1 MRTLTFE
8 EIIKALEY
16 MDLGENYIIENFSD
30 FFLERY
36 NEDIADIEYDTEEE
50 LSFELIKRY
59 VYTMVFDEYIESK
72 LNFMAECINILI
84 QKLFKR
90 DPDRQI
96 IHTENLKAYYHQCMK
111 ENIEIDLITFS
122 DIMRFAVEFAD
133 EIYTM
138 EDTCEKEEYIN
149 ITNIEWDCD
158 PNEEEEII
166 LPSEVKVEL
175 MMFADYIDFGEEDL
189 EDMPELVE
197 AISDYLSDHYGWCV
211 EGFNLEKVE
220 RKIPD

>member
-36 NEDIADIEYDTEEE
+36 NEHQEDVADIEYDTEEE

-84 QKLFKR
+84 QKLFKG
-90 DPDRQI
+90 DSERQI
-96 IHTENLKAYYHQCMK
+96 IHTEKLKEYYDECMK
-111 ENIEIDLITFS
+111 ENIKIDLITFA

-133 EIYTM
+133 EVYT
-138 EDTCEKEEYIN
+138 
-149 ITNIEWDCD
+149 
-158 PNEEEEII
+158 
-166 LPSEVKVEL
+166 VE
-175 MMFADYIDFGEEDL
+175 
-189 EDMPELVE
+189 
-197 AISDYLSDHYGWCV
+197 
-211 EGFNLEKVE
+211 
-220 RKIPD
+220 